1 MSIEIGKQLRELRTR
16 DQRTQEE
23 VAEALGVTAQAV
35 SRWEKAACCPD
46 ISMLPAIANY
56 FNVSI
61 DRLFGYD
68 VERKA
73 KIDALCEKLAKM
85 NRENNG
91 EDVSMSECIRLAREG
106 MLEFPGNPQV
116 MLALADILY
125 NAGYVR
131 YGEYHLTDGEGY
143 DVFDVE
149 RHRKYAE
156 WQEAISLYERVIPL
170 LEDGDEKFGAVNLLA
185 NLYAVTGETEKA
197 AKLAER
203 APEMS
208 GCREFLSI
216 GGLCGKK
223 RSEAFEDAVIA
234 LAQNLVRYTVYCE
247 ISRNTD
253 SPAATAKTVAKAIE
267 IGDAVLKIGCRED
280 MALRAELSRLELFL
294 ADRLWQS
301 GDGDSA
307 FEALDSALE
316 RAKTVSEDCAR
327 PLPEYFPW
335 FCVKDARPESIKD
348 DPRWLE
354 WAERCKAQA

>member
-1 MSIEIGKQLRELRTR
+1 MALEIGKQLKELRTR
-16 DQRTQEE
+16 DGRTQDE
-23 VAEALGVTAQAV
+23 VAAALGVTAQAV
-35 SRWEKAACCPD
+35 SRWEKAVCCPD
-46 ISMLPAIANY
+46 IGLLPSIANY

-68 VERKA
+68 VERKR
-73 KIDALCEKLAKM
+73 KIYALCKRLAEM

-106 MLEFPGNPQV
+106 LLEFPGNPQV

-131 YGEYHLTDGEGY
+131 YGEFHLTDEEGY

-149 RHRKYAE
+149 RHKKYAE

-170 LEDGDEKFGAVNLLA
+170 LEDGDEKFGAVNLLV

-197 AKLAER
+197 AKLSER
-203 APEMS
+203 APTMW

-280 MALRAELSRLELFL
+280 TALRADLAGTALFL
-294 ADRLWQS
+294 ADRLWES
-301 GDGDSA
+301 GDGDGA
-307 FEALDSALE
+307 FKALDDALE
-316 RAKTVSEDCAR
+316 RAKTVSDACAKFQ
-327 PLPEYFPW
+327 PEYFPR
-335 FCVKDARPESIKD
+335 FCVKGSRPENIKD
-348 DPRWLE
+348 DPRWSD
-354 WAERCKAQA
+354 WVERCGR